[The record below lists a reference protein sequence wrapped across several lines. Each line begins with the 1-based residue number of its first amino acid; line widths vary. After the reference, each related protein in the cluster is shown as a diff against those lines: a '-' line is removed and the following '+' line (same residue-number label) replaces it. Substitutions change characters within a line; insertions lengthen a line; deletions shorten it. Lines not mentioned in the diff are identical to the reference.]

1 MSTNPIP
8 DVYPI
13 HGRFGELYV
22 GNQVVAECTGIEY
35 TVEVEQ
41 VEVNQVG
48 AQWTRQ
54 MPGRING
61 TGTLNLLK
69 VYSIWE
75 DVVIN
80 YASRSVADLR
90 ASRDAGQKAFPSF
103 SLVVVLNDPN
113 ALQSKEERTTL
124 KGVRFFQMTGGFQVA
139 DLINRDMPFSFTG
152 VQRTQSITAPPG
164 YTIPS
169 YTPET

>member
-1 MSTNPIP
+1 MSTNSIP

-22 GNQVVAECTGIEY
+22 GSQVVAECTGIEF
-35 TVEVEQ
+35 TVEIEQ

-48 AQWTRQ
+48 ARWTRQ
-54 MPGRING
+54 MPGRVSG
-61 TGTLNLLK
+61 SGTLNLLK

-80 YASRSVADLR
+80 YASQSVSDLR
-90 ASRDAGQKAFPSF
+90 AERDAGRKAFPSF
-103 SLVVVLNDPN
+103 TLLVELNDPN
-113 ALQSKEERTTL
+113 ALQSKAESTTL

-139 DLINRDMPFSFTG
+139 DLINRDMPFSFSG
-152 VQRTQSITAPPG
+152 IERTQAIQAPPG
-164 YTIPS
+164 YTIPT
-169 YTPET
+169 YTPDA